1 MISGAE
7 KKALLNQEPRF
18 DDIMCGLRATG
29 RQPKGIIKEMKTIMA
44 LARKFNEEV
53 ARPYALELD
62 WKMHDEPDY
71 LPWDFV
77 KKANEWGFYTLF
89 IPKVFGGQGF
99 SFSCIGCL
107 LEELGSVCA
116 SLANLV
122 GVHYLGY
129 TGLMT
134 TFNVRLMDQIS
145 RDVVE
150 GEKTG
155 EPRLISFAMTEPD
168 AGTDSQ
174 VMEFMDAGSLA
185 CLARKVEGGY
195 EVNGTK
201 IFISCGHLATWHIL
215 YAYTDLEK
223 ASENM
228 TVLVVKT
235 GMDGFSFGKK
245 ENKMGQKASV
255 ASELVFRN
263 CFIPDEYV
271 ALDRTQIDRLS
282 RSPRETAQ
290 QVLSYIWAA
299 SRTGVAALGTGSAR
313 GALETALTFAETTEM
328 DGRLLINHEWCQL
341 MLAEMYNNVAVG
353 RLTYTET
360 ATAVGMHALTKLFNF
375 KPVYYLLKYTPLPLL
390 NPVASRTTRLRL
402 MTWAV
407 RKLYFDLQSD
417 DEIARTD
424 GWGSVAK
431 VVGTDAGM
439 KNARMAL
446 DIMGKAGVRHDQGAE
461 KIMRDC
467 KLYQIYEGTNQ
478 INRLE
483 VFKWFLQRRCPGT
496 VCLSLQCDDGD

>member
-1 MISGAE
+1 MLSGAE
-7 KKALLNQEPRF
+7 KKLYLNKAPRF

-29 RQPKGIIKEMKTIMA
+29 RQPKGIIKEMKTVMA
-44 LARKFNEEV
+44 LARKFNDEV

-62 WKMHDEPDY
+62 LKMHADPDY

-107 LEELGSVCA
+107 LEELNSVCA

-134 TFNVRLMDQIS
+134 SFNVRLMDQIS

-150 GEKTG
+150 GEKKG
-155 EPRLISFAMTEPD
+155 EPRLISFAITEPD

-174 VMEFMDAGSLA
+174 VTEFMDTGSLA
-185 CLARKVEGGY
+185 CHARKVDGGY
-195 EVNGTK
+195 EVNGSK
-201 IFISCGHLATWHIL
+201 IFISCGHLAAWHIL

-228 TVLVVKT
+228 AVLVVKT
-235 GMDGFSFGKK
+235 GTNGFSFGKK
-245 ENKMGQKASV
+245 EKKMGQKACV
-255 ASELVFRN
+255 ASELVFTD

-271 ALDRTQIDRLS
+271 ALDRGQMEKLS
-282 RSPRETAQ
+282 RTPGQTAQ
-290 QVLSYIWAA
+290 QVLSYVWAA
-299 SRTGVAALGTGSAR
+299 SRTGVAAFGTGAAR
-313 GALETALTFAETTEM
+313 GALETALDFAAKTEV
-328 DGRLLINHEWCQL
+328 DGRLLINHEWCQY

-353 RLTYTET
+353 RLAYSET
-360 ATAVGMHALTKLFNF
+360 AAAVGMHALTKLFNF
-375 KPVYYLLKYTPLPLL
+375 KPVYYLLKCLPLKL
-390 NPVASRTTRLRL
+390 LDPICSRVTRLGL
-402 MTWAV
+402 VTWAV
-407 RKLYFDLQSD
+407 RKFYFDMQKD

-431 VVGTDAGM
+431 VVGTDAGV
-439 KNARMAL
+439 KNCRMAL
-446 DIMGKAGVRHDQGAE
+446 AIMGAAGIRHDQRAE
-461 KIMRDC
+461 KLMRDS

-483 VFKWFLQRRCPGT
+483 VFKWFLKRSFPET
-496 VCLSLQCDDGD
+496 VCFPVESGDRC